1 MVVMQGKRVKDITNR
16 IHVAQPQSRDGSG
29 GAAEPRSVRPAC
41 IPPSV
46 LAKRLAATS
55 GAVPSQP
62 MAVDAEET
70 ELQLQVAFCPSD
82 VLSVT
87 LRDLRALLS

>member
-1 MVVMQGKRVKDITNR
+1 MLVVLSHYSLQGKRVKDITNR
-16 IHVAQPQSRDGSG
+16 IRVAQPQSRDGSG
-29 GAAEPRSVRPAC
+29 GAAEPKSTRPAC

-62 MAVDAEET
+62 MDVGEET
-70 ELQLQVAFCPSD
+70 ELQLQVGVSHRNQI
-82 VLSVT
+82 V
-87 LRDLRALLS
+87 